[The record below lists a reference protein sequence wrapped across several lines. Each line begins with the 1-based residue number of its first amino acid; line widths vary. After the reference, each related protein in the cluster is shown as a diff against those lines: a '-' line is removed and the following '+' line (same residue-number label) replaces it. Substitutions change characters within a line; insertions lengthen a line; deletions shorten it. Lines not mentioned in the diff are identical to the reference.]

1 MVRSG
6 RLRKRGNSKERILE
20 AAVSEFSQKG
30 LDGARVDEIAAVSG
44 VNKNMIYHHFN
55 SKEQLFIAVLERV
68 YETVRNRQQDL
79 NIRGMSPEDGMRK
92 LIEFT
97 ADVWIDMPEFTR
109 LLSSEN
115 LHEARHVKQSD
126 KIIGM
131 YNPLIETIAG
141 LLEKGEKTGAFRS
154 GVDPVDLYISITS
167 LSAYYVS
174 HRHTFE
180 AIFKTKLMT
189 PERLKQRKEV
199 ICDMILRFLKSE
211 GAGFEIAG
219 QTRADGAH

>member
-1 MVRSG
+1 MARAG
-6 RLRKRGNSKERILE
+6 KPRKRGDSKERIL
-20 AAVSEFSQKG
+20 AAATTEFSQKG
-30 LDGARVDEIAAVSG
+30 LDGARVDEIASLSG
-44 VNKNMIYHHFN
+44 VNKNMIYHHFS
-55 SKEQLFIAVLERV
+55 SKEQLFIAVLEHV
-68 YETVRNRQQDL
+68 YETVRTRQQDL
-79 NIRGMSPEDGMRK
+79 NIRGMNPEEGMRR

-131 YNPLIETIAG
+131 YNPLLETITD
-141 LLEKGEKTGAFRS
+141 LLDRGEKLGMFRS
-154 GVDPVDLYISITS
+154 GIDPVDLYISITS

-180 AIFKTKLMT
+180 AIFNTKLMT
-189 PERLKQRKEV
+189 PERLKQRKAV
-199 ICDMILRFLKSE
+199 ICDTILRFLKSDPNGE
-211 GAGFEIAG
+211 PAEASAAGEEA
-219 QTRADGAH
+219 